1 MSAKEPSG
9 TRRYHETNMPRRD
22 PISQSILNRIHGR
35 EVDDEF
41 ASKLTDMN
49 PETAKQ
55 FAKTAESNKQ
65 LMNEVIPR
73 LVNRLS
79 ELEKSQ
85 QVSEQRML
93 AREKEIDGKF
103 DQLLAAIA
111 GMGAAQK
118 PAKKRNKGASEP
130 AADMPAEDFQSE
142 ADDDLPPAEQ

>member
-22 PISQSILNRIHGR
+22 PISQGILNRIHGK
-35 EVDDEF
+35 EVEDEF
-41 ASKLTDMN
+41 ASKLSDMN

-65 LMNEVIPR
+65 LMDEVIPR

-79 ELEKSQ
+79 DLEKNQ
-85 QVSEQRML
+85 QAADQRAL

-111 GMGAAQK
+111 NMGAPK
-118 PAKKRNKGASEP
+118 PAKKRNKP
-130 AADMPAEDFQSE
+130 ADMPAEDFQSE

>member
-22 PISQSILNRIHGR
+22 PISQSILNRIHGK

-41 ASKLTDMN
+41 ASKLPEMN

-55 FAKTAESNKQ
+55 FAQTAESNKQ
-65 LMNEVIPR
+65 LMDEVIPR

-79 ELEKSQ
+79 ELEKNQ
-85 QVSEQRML
+85 QASDQRML

-111 GMGAAQK
+111 GMSGQK
-118 PAKKRNKGASEP
+118 PARKRSKGATESTT
-130 AADMPAEDFQSE
+130 DIPAEDFQSE
-142 ADDDLPPAEQ
+142 ADDELPPAEQ